1 MTTGSLFDQIQEAGR
16 KQLIRNSQPAWINP
30 MLATLTHKHFSD
42 PKWIFEPKLDGI
54 RCLAFRRG
62 REIRLF
68 SRNKKKLNETYPE
81 LKEAIET
88 QSRDHFVVDGEIV
101 AFEGS
106 VTSFSR
112 LQGRSHITNVA
123 EARRSPI
130 KVYYY
135 LFDLLYLEG
144 HDTTRLPLTDRKGLL
159 KSALHFRDPLRFMTH
174 RSREGEAYLR
184 DACKKGWEGLIAKQ
198 ADSVYVQ
205 GRFHKLA
212 QI

>member
-130 KVYYY
+130 KVY
-135 LFDLLYLEG
+135 LLLVRSPVPGGPRHHASSTHGSKGSAKE
-144 HDTTRLPLTDRKGLL
+144 RAPLPR
-159 KSALHFRDPLRFMTH
+159 SAALYDPP
-174 RSREGEAYLR
+174 
-184 DACKKGWEGLIAKQ
+184 Q
-198 ADSVYVQ
+198 
-205 GRFHKLA
+205 
-212 QI
+212 